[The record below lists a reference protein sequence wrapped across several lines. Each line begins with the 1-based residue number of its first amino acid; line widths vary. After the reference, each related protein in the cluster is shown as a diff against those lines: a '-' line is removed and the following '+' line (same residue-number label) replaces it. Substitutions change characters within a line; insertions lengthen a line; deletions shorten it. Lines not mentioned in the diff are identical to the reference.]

1 MEKRNNRAG
10 DLSGG
15 QQKMLECAKVSMTQ
29 PEMLFVDEPTVG
41 LAPKIALRLYN
52 EIQKFKDEGMTI
64 FLIDH
69 NVRKVIE
76 LTEYIYVMSLGK
88 IVEEGPQKD
97 FRGELKGQVKQWLG
111 L

>member
-1 MEKRNNRAG
+1 
-10 DLSGG
+10 
-15 QQKMLECAKVSMTQ
+15 MLECAKVSMTQ